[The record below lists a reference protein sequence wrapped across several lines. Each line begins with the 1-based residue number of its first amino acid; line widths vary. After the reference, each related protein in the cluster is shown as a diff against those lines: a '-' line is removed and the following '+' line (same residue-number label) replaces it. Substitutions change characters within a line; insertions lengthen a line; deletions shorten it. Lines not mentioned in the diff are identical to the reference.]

1 MARDTDFDDSA
12 LFRRLD
18 ELGLEHRTHAHA
30 PLYTVEQSRALRGD
44 LPGVHI
50 KNLFLR
56 DKKRRM
62 WLLTVLESREIDLKA
77 LRRRLGAQGTLS
89 FGSAELLMEHLGVIP
104 GAVTPFAV
112 INDRAGKV
120 SMVLDEAVLAHG
132 PVNAHP
138 LRNDRTTAIAPQDLV
153 RFLEAE
159 GHPPELLDFGD
170 MNGGEAPAGGLSSEE
185 QTSI

>member
-1 MARDTDFDDSA
+1 MDSNPPFDDA
-12 LFRRLD
+12 GLFARLD
-18 ELGLEHRTHAHA
+18 ALGLAHSTVEHP
-30 PLYTVEQSRALRGD
+30 PLYTVEQSRELRGD
-44 LPGVHI
+44 LAGAHI

-62 WLLTVLESREIDLKA
+62 WLVTVLEDREMDLKA
-77 LRRRLGAQGTLS
+77 LRRRIGARGNLS
-89 FGSAELLMEHLGVIP
+89 FGNAEMLMEHLGVIP
-104 GAVTPFAV
+104 GAVTPFSV

-120 SMVLDEAVLAHG
+120 AMVLDKALLEIS

-159 GHPPELLDFGD
+159 NHAPLVLDFD
-170 MNGGEAPAGGLSSEE
+170 AENDD
-185 QTSI
+185 